1 MRVKREA
8 ASRRPGDSELT
19 TPSDYAPEHA
29 IETSR
34 DPRALTS
41 PNHVWLLRIG
51 GILLVVFGWG
61 IASLHDLTVEH
72 GVLNAIA
79 FGCLA
84 VYAFTAATASRRMS
98 VNLEKKL
105 RLDLLVHNM
114 ELENMA
120 MRDDLT
126 RLFNRRYFFNR
137 LERELE
143 TARGFQRPLAVLLV
157 DVDQL
162 KAVNDTYGHRVGDEV
177 LTNFGH
183 FLLGQTRASDVPA
196 RIGGDEFS
204 IILPDTSESA
214 AEVMVSR
221 IQKALETT
229 NLIDEDGL
237 TLNLTASLGISGFPW
252 GGDSVDTIMQQ
263 ADASM
268 YADKRARRQAVKH
281 SPENGNDDA
290 PAVPVIFRKTKETTD
305 V

>member
-1 MRVKREA
+1 M
-8 ASRRPGDSELT
+8 T
-19 TPSDYAPEHA
+19 TPRDYAPEHA
-29 IETSR
+29 IETAR
-34 DPRALTS
+34 EPKAQTS
-41 PNHVWLLRIG
+41 TNHIWLLPIG
-51 GILLVVFGWG
+51 GILLVAFGWG
-61 IASLHDLTVEH
+61 IASLHSFTVEH
-72 GVLNAIA
+72 MVLNAVA
-79 FGCLA
+79 FGGLA
-84 VYAFTAATASRRMS
+84 VYAFTAATVSRRMS

-126 RLFNRRYFFNR
+126 RLFNRRYFFDR

-143 TARGFQRPLAVLLV
+143 TARGFQRPLAVLLI

-214 AEVMVSR
+214 AEVMVGR

-229 NLIDEDGL
+229 DLIDEDGL
-237 TLNLTASLGISGFPW
+237 TLNLTASLGVSGFPW

-268 YADKRARRQAVKH
+268 YADKRARRQALKQ
-281 SPENGNDDA
+281 SAENGVDAA
-290 PAVPVIFRKTKETTD
+290 PAVPAIFRKTKETTD